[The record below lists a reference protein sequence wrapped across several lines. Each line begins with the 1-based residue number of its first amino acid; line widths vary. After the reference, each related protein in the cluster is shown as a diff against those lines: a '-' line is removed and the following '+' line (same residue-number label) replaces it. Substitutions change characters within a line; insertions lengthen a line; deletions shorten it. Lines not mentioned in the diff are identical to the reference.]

1 MKSTRCASDGW
12 SECRPRAVDREAASP
27 VRLGVDELSRER
39 DAVAQGMLRP
49 ALESPERTVGR
60 RRPPGRARCALARLA
75 FVVLAAL
82 AALAALLAPAS
93 QAGASEESATIGV
106 VKTVQ
111 GEAWVA
117 TQGVQAVATP
127 GTRLTRGSVVRTGAS
142 GAIGMTLKDGTILAL
157 GADSELVLDD
167 FRYAPASGAFGLVI
181 GMVRGTLEFVS
192 GAIARLRPESVRV
205 QTPSATLGVRGTH
218 FLVKVEQ

>member
-1 MKSTRCASDGW
+1 MRSA
-12 SECRPRAVDREAASP
+12 
-27 VRLGVDELSRER
+27 LGS
-39 DAVAQGMLRP
+39 
-49 ALESPERTVGR
+49 LEHTVGR
-60 RRPPGRARCALARLA
+60 HRPPGPARCALARLA
-75 FVVLAAL
+75 FVALVAL
-82 AALAALLAPAS
+82 AALVSPAG
-93 QAGASEESATIGV
+93 QAGAAETSATIGV

-117 TQGVQAVATP
+117 TQGVQAAATP
-127 GTRLTRGSVVRTGAS
+127 GTRLTRGCVVRTGAS

-167 FRYAPASGAFGLVI
+167 YQYAPASGAFGLVI
-181 GMVRGTLEFVS
+181 GMVRGSLEFVS

-218 FLVKVEQ
+218 FLVKVEE